1 VRVTHRSLFGWL
13 LLATLAF
20 AADPGAA
27 ANDLRSFCDGC
38 VLHIG
43 VGATYHFWSST
54 GGVVVPITLTTPDDR
69 YEFGIFRM
77 STKQSFYDTREQ
89 VQKVTARP
97 YWGAS
102 ASRRWSL
109 VQGSSWH
116 VYFGFGV
123 SYKTESDDLSVT
135 HWNFASQLGAR
146 IVLPQSGSSFEVTVR
161 HWSNAGIRLP
171 NRGQDFFTM
180 SYTFEPARG
189 P

>member
-1 VRVTHRSLFGWL
+1 VRVSHREIFRY
-13 LLATLAF
+13 LALAVLGL
-20 AADPGAA
+20 AASRNAA
-27 ANDLRSFCDGC
+27 ASDLPSFCDRC
-38 VLHIG
+38 ELHIG

-54 GGVVVPITLTTPDDR
+54 GGTVVPITLTTAGDR
-69 YEFGIFRM
+69 YEFGVFRM
-77 STKQSFYDTREQ
+77 STQQSFYDSREREQ
-89 VQKVTARP
+89 RVTASP

-109 VQGSSWH
+109 VRGSSWR

-135 HWNFASQLGAR
+135 HWNFASQVGAR
-146 IVLPQSGSSFEVTVR
+146 FTLPRSGSSLEVTVR

-180 SYTFEPARG
+180 SYSFAPGYR
-189 P
+189 